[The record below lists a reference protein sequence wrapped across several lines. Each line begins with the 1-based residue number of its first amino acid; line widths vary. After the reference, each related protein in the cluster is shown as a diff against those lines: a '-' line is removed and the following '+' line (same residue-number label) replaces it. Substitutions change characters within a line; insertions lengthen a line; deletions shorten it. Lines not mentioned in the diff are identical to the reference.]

1 MATDKY
7 IFYTCSALI
16 LISIIFSLSLSVYTV
31 VFFNYSELHFFIRQF
46 GVGLLAIFI
55 MWAISRLN
63 PDKALKPIGFGLL
76 FSCLIL
82 MSIMRFL
89 PASMVTES
97 GGAARWIRLPGFSL
111 APVEFFKIGF
121 IYFLAWSFSRRIGNE
136 RLSIPQEFKLM
147 LPYLCVLGVVA
158 CLIAIMQNDLG
169 QVVVLTLTLIM
180 MAWFAG
186 TSMRLFSIGLGLA
199 IIGAS
204 IIILTS
210 DHRIARIKSWW
221 GTAQDMVLSVLPS
234 WLEDTLRVT
243 DAPAPYQISYS
254 LNAIRHGN
262 FFGEGLGGGIFKLGF
277 LSEVHTDFVLSGIA
291 EELGL
296 AGICLI
302 LVLFVFLIFRIFR
315 VSGRCDDKA
324 HHLFCM
330 GVALMLAISFLMNSY
345 GITSLTPLKGI
356 AVPFLSYG
364 GSSMLAS
371 SIAIGMVLMISKRI
385 KS

>member
-1 MATDKY
+1 MTTDKY
-7 IFYTCSALI
+7 IFYTCAGLI
-16 LISIIFSLSLSVYTV
+16 LISIVFSLSLSVYTV
-31 VFFNYSELHFFIRQF
+31 VFFNYGEFHFFIRQF
-46 GVGLLAIFI
+46 GVGLLAIFL

-63 PDKALKPIGFGLL
+63 PDKALKPIGFTLL
-76 FSCLIL
+76 FSCLVL

-111 APVEFFKIGF
+111 APVEFFKVGF

-136 RLSIPQEFKLM
+136 KLSIPQEFKLM
-147 LPYLCVLGVVA
+147 LPYLCVLAVVA

-186 TSMRLFSIGLGLA
+186 TSMRLFSIGLLLA
-199 IIGAS
+199 ILGAS
-204 IIILTS
+204 VIILTS

-315 VSGRCDDKA
+315 VSGRCEDKA